1 MIIGRS
7 GPARVVFG
15 DFEGKT
21 VQEIVREYLR
31 DDKKYSL
38 IQEENFDAES
48 TKVSLQV
55 LEGIIKKQ
63 IQMDPQLFFSVNLH
77 GVEPHMDIV
86 AYYLYEGNPT
96 FAYIC
101 SDEYFVYGSNQ
112 KYFDS
117 IYNLGRV
124 VFAKGND
131 YDIYILRP
139 PNPFGS
145 ILNWLH
151 ENPLEVKQ

>member
-63 IQMDPQLFFSVNLH
+63 IQMDPQLFFTVNLH
-77 GVEPHMDIV
+77 GSMPHMDIV
-86 AYYLYEGNPT
+86 A
-96 FAYIC
+96 
-101 SDEYFVYGSNQ
+101 
-112 KYFDS
+112 
-117 IYNLGRV
+117 
-124 VFAKGND
+124 
-131 YDIYILRP
+131 
-139 PNPFGS
+139 
-145 ILNWLH
+145 
-151 ENPLEVKQ
+151 

>member
-38 IQEENFDAES
+38 IQEENFGAES
-48 TKVSLQV
+48 TRVSLQV

-63 IQMDPQLFFSVNLH
+63 IQMDPQLFFTVNLH
-77 GVEPHMDIV
+77 GSMPHMDIV

-96 FAYIC
+96 FAYVC
-101 SDEYFVYGSNQ
+101 SDEDFVYGSNQ

-117 IYNLGRV
+117 IYNLGRR
-124 VFAKGND
+124 VFAGGND